1 MRIFLIILTFL
12 LLCAMGF
19 IYWKYF
25 FVFSTGDRE
34 GLLNKFSNKG
44 MMYKTYEG
52 ELLMPGMVAGAGQL
66 SSNYFYFSV
75 MDSSVAET
83 LSDGIG
89 KKVKV
94 RYQQYNTALPWR
106 GEDYDEK
113 NSEKGQ
119 YIVVEAEIVK

>member
-1 MRIFLIILTFL
+1 
-12 LLCAMGF
+12 
-19 IYWKYF
+19 
-25 FVFSTGDRE
+25 
-34 GLLNKFSNKG
+34 
-44 MMYKTYEG
+44 
-52 ELLMPGMVAGAGQL
+52 
-66 SSNYFYFSV
+66 